1 MSRGEAIIVVDL
13 GFGDAGK
20 GTIVDALVRAKGAH
34 TVVRF
39 NGGAQAGHN
48 VVTAD
53 GRHHTF
59 AQLGSGTFVPGVR
72 THLSRFVVVH
82 PTALLVEARR
92 LAAVG
97 VTDALGRVSI
107 SESALVTTPVHQA
120 ATRLRELARGALR
133 HGSCGVGVG
142 ETVQDAIASP
152 DAAPVARDLKD
163 PTRLR
168 RRVLQQQA
176 AKRTTLD
183 AEVRAVRRLPE
194 ALPEIRALE
203 DPRIVDAWID
213 ALEPLRAPPG
223 ILVPDDHLVKVLRDP
238 GAVVFEGAQ
247 GVLLD
252 EWRGFHPYTTWSTCT
267 FDNALALLRDA
278 RELREVTRLGVLRTY
293 ATRHGPGPMP
303 TEAPELAGHLPE
315 PHNGTGPWQGEF
327 RRGWLDLVL
336 ARYAAT
342 ACGGVDAIALTHL
355 DALPRL
361 PSWRVC
367 TRYRLAMTGATAA
380 TAKLFVPAP
389 GRLDEVRALR
399 LGALGD
405 LDHSAALGKA
415 LAQIV
420 PTYEDVARESL
431 VERIEGELGA
441 PVTIRSSGPTAAD
454 KELAPSSAGTR
465 GGSRAGGSTA
475 CPSSTLTLRSR
486 GAELRRP
493 T

>member
-1 MSRGEAIIVVDL
+1 MSRGEVIVVVDL

-20 GTIVDALVRAKGAH
+20 GTIVDALVRVKRAH

-48 VVTAD
+48 VVTPD

-59 AQLGSGTFVPGVR
+59 AQFGAGTFVPGVR
-72 THLSRFVVVH
+72 TYLSRFVVVH

-92 LAAVG
+92 LGAVG
-97 VTDALGRVSI
+97 VPDALDRVSI
-107 SESALVTTPVHQA
+107 SDRALLTTPVHQA
-120 ATRLRELARGALR
+120 ATRLRELARGPAR

-142 ETVQDAIASP
+142 ETMQDAIASP
-152 DAAPVARDLKD
+152 ETAPVARDLED
-163 PTRLR
+163 PVALR

-176 AKRTTLD
+176 RKRTLLD
-183 AEVRAVRRLPE
+183 AEVRAVRHLPE

-203 DPRIVDAWID
+203 DPRIVDAWLD
-213 ALEPLRAPPG
+213 ALAALRSCPG
-223 ILVPDDHLVKVLRDP
+223 RVVPDDHLLKLLREP

-252 EWRGFHPYTTWSTCT
+252 EWRGFHPFTTWSTCT

-278 RELREVTRLGVLRTY
+278 PHDASNDRAVTRLGVLRTY

-303 TEAPELAGHLPE
+303 TEAPELAKHLPE

-336 ARYAAT
+336 ARYAVE

-355 DALPRL
+355 DALGLL

-367 TRYRLAMTGATAA
+367 ARYCRAGTDPS
-380 TAKLFVPAP
+380 LFVPVP
-389 GRLDEVRALR
+389 GKPDEVRALR
-399 LGALGD
+399 LGALED
-405 LDHSAALGKA
+405 LEHSAALGQA

-420 PTYEDVARESL
+420 PLYDEVARESL
-431 VERIEGELGA
+431 APRVEDELGV

-454 KELAPSSAGTR
+454 KTFLLSNAGTR
-465 GGSRAGGSTA
+465 GGSRAGDSRA
-475 CPSSTLTLRSR
+475 CPKSTLTMPSR
-486 GAELRRP
+486 GAERRRS